1 MALKKGKIVRRKSS
15 AGQIGPYRIVT
26 SINRSGYV
34 IAKSLISDITSLFMK
49 NNLAEISTCKII
61 ISHRV
66 FERIQKGLQVK
77 IMHDA
82 TPTWERLFEKKPQLV
97 QLRSELYSDRIMIFE
112 AERITRTCIGFPR
125 KYLIWL
131 ELGNK
136 IL

>member
-15 AGQIGPYRIVT
+15 TGQIGPYRIVT

-34 IAKSLISDITSLFMK
+34 IATSLVSGIMEMFMK
-49 NNLAEISTCKII
+49 DNLAEISVCKII

-77 IMHDA
+77 IIHD
-82 TPTWERLFEKKPQLV
+82 PTSTWIRLCEKKPQLI
-97 QLRSELYSDRIMIFE
+97 QLRSELYSDRIMIFKIDKIDRLYE
-112 AERITRTCIGFPR
+112 ASTRKLLVR
-125 KYLIWL
+125 L

>member
-34 IAKSLISDITSLFMK
+34 IAKSLISDVTSLFMK
-49 NNLAEISTCKII
+49 DNLAEISICKII

-77 IMHDA
+77 IIHD
-82 TPTWERLFEKKPQLV
+82 PTTTWVRLFKKKPQLV
-97 QLRSELYSDRIMIFE
+97 QLRSELYSDRIMMFE
-112 AERITRTCIGFPR
+112 VDEITTIPEVSTR
-125 KYLIWL
+125 KFLVQL

>member
-15 AGQIGPYRIVT
+15 TGQIGPYRIVT

-34 IAKSLISDITSLFMK
+34 IATSLVSGIMEMFMK
-49 NNLAEISTCKII
+49 DNLAEISICKII

-66 FERIQKGLQVK
+66 FERIQKGLQTK
-77 IMHDA
+77 IIHDS
-82 TPTWERLFEKKPQLV
+82 TPTWTRLSEKKPQLI

-112 AERITRTCIGFPR
+112 IDKIARMSVGFPR
-125 KYLIWL
+125 KFLIWL